1 VSSVA
6 ILGATGLVGTE
17 CVRRFA
23 ESAKFERVVV
33 LARRQVPVPTGRAR
47 VETHLVDYERLEEA
61 AEHLRVSHIV
71 CALGT
76 TIGKAGSQ
84 ERFRRVDHD
93 YPIAAA
99 HLGLREGARHYL
111 LVSALGANP
120 RSRIFYNRVKG
131 EVEDAIRT
139 MPYRSVTV
147 VRPSL
152 LLGERSEVRIGESIG
167 KLLAWMTPRKYK
179 PVHARDVAAALVRA
193 AVEDKSGVR
202 VIESGEMQP

>member
-1 VSSVA
+1 MSSVA

-23 ESAKFERVVV
+23 DSAKFERVVV
-33 LARRQVPVPTGRAR
+33 LARRHVPELVGRAD
-47 VETHLVDYERLEEA
+47 VEAHLVDYERLEES

-76 TIGKAGSQ
+76 TIRKAGSQ
-84 ERFRRVDHD
+84 EQFRRVDHD
-93 YPIAAA
+93 YPVAAA
-99 HLGLREGARHYL
+99 RLGLREGARHFL

-139 MPYRSVTV
+139 LAYRSVTV

-152 LLGERSEVRIGESIG
+152 LLGERREVRIGESIG
-167 KLLAWMTPRKYK
+167 KLLAWMTPRRYK
-179 PVHARDVAAALVRA
+179 PIHARDVAAALVRA
-193 AVEDKSGVR
+193 AVEDAAGVR
-202 VIESGEMQP
+202 VIESAAMQP